1 MGDLEKG
8 ATPPDQTG
16 ANRAPR
22 GKGASGGSARDLW
35 DPRAINQYWLDAMS
49 QALDVWMRSH
59 AFLRLMRQ
67 GLEMATA
74 FPRGQDLAAR
84 NLATAEK
91 SDLAAKPNTEDP
103 APAATGPAAPMTFP
117 AAPIATSVA
126 AGPPLPVRAEPP
138 SLSKAKRKIQAKGSK
153 SP

>member
-8 ATPPDQTG
+8 ATLPEQTG
-16 ANRAPR
+16 ENRAPR

-74 FPRGQDLAAR
+74 FPRGQDLSAR
-84 NLATAEK
+84 SLATAEE
-91 SDLAAKPNTEDP
+91 SALTTNPNTEDP
-103 APAATGPAAPMTFP
+103 PPPATFP

-126 AGPPLPVRAEPP
+126 AEPSLPVRAEPQP
-138 SLSKAKRKIQAKGSK
+138 LSKAKRKIQAKGSK